1 MLLPFGMSPSLCGTA
16 ERTLDHRFSLAGGDS
31 IFGYPPSS
39 GQMAACLQNVVLER
53 VLTEVGLTA

>member
-16 ERTLDHRFSLAGGDS
+16 ERTLDHRFSLAGGAS
-31 IFGYPPSS
+31 IFGYRSSS
-39 GQMAACLQNVVLER
+39 GQMAACLRSVVLDR